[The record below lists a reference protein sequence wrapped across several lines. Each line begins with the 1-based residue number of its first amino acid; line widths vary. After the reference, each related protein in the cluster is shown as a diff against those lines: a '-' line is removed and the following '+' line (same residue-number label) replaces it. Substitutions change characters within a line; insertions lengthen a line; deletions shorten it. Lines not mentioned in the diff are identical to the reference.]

1 MILTHIASLYLNLKK
16 GDNIMKRSVRVVFI
30 LVIALLICTLAI
42 SVSHAAD
49 DRNVPTISN
58 GSFDI
63 PAAPVTREQF
73 FVDLAKWLELSP
85 ESSCTVEF
93 PDIND
98 VSPENLNYIY
108 SLVNNKYVLGR
119 TNGLLDPK
127 TMITEKEMKLVF
139 DRIELMREQEP
150 EIVTK
155 IQYVDGGTTYVE
167 VPVEVPVPMFTTTYV
182 PTRMH
187 GYIYDET
194 RGFYYCPHCDDIKP
208 PGTAVYTPC
217 NTTGAAIT
225 TTAGLYYDDSIILDI
240 MDGHIDTYNDI
251 SPLSGM
257 MYSYIGYD
265 ADCYIINGEGELESI
280 EFIEMIKLYTTTGF
294 QQIYFDVVDVM
305 VDGTDTNPLLLNIVV
320 IDP

>member
-1 MILTHIASLYLNLKK
+1 
-16 GDNIMKRSVRVVFI
+16 MKRSVRVVFI

-167 VPVEVPVPMFTTTYV
+167 VPVYTTTYV

-225 TTAGLYYDDSIILDI
+225 TTAGLYFDDSIILDI
-240 MDGHIDTYNDI
+240 MDGRIDTYNDI
-251 SPLSGM
+251 SPLYGM

-280 EFIEMIKLYTTTGF
+280 EFIDMIKLYTTVGF

-305 VDGTDTNPLLLNIVV
+305 VDGTDTDPLLLNIVV
-320 IDP
+320 IEP

>member
-1 MILTHIASLYLNLKK
+1 
-16 GDNIMKRSVRVVFI
+16 MKRSVRVVFI
-30 LVIALLICTLAI
+30 FVVALMIYGFAI

-85 ESSCTVEF
+85 EGSCTVEF

-167 VPVEVPVPMFTTTYV
+167 VPVYTTTYV

-208 PGTAVYTPC
+208 PGTAVYTSC

-225 TTAGLYYDDSIILDI
+225 TTAGLYFDDSIILDI
-240 MDGHIDTYNDI
+240 MDGRIDTYNDI
-251 SPLSGM
+251 SPLYGM

-280 EFIEMIKLYTTTGF
+280 EFIDMIKLYTTVGF
-294 QQIYFDVVDVM
+294 QQIYFDVVDVI
-305 VDGTDTNPLLLNIVV
+305 VDGTDTDPLLLNIVV